1 MPIRLRLTAWY
12 AVLLA
17 LIVAAVGAFVAVR
30 LRSDLTASIDKRLG
44 PAVSQIATG
53 YHNEGRPEFHDV
65 SATVLLGERAASQVL
80 EPDGKVVLTYGD
92 PVSGRSLLQP
102 GDFGDVTRRR
112 TVRRDA
118 GRGGFR
124 IAAERTTRK
133 GRPVIVVAAE
143 SMAPVES
150 SVHRVV
156 GLLLLACPMA
166 LLLTAG
172 GGWWIARRGLR
183 PVEQMTHAAKR
194 IEVERLDEHLAEP
207 RTRDELADLAR
218 TLNAMLDRIRS
229 AVGQQR
235 RLVDDA
241 SHELRTPLAAMR
253 SELDVSLRADDLAPA
268 GREVVES
275 VRDEVDR
282 LSRILDDLLTLASA
296 DEGTL
301 ALATEDVRLDALA
314 GRAGDAM
321 QPLAAR
327 RSITIAVDGAATTV
341 TGDPERLRQA
351 LGNLVENAVKFSPDG
366 GVVGIRTASR
376 NGSAS
381 VTVTDDGPG
390 VAEADR
396 DRIFERFF
404 RADRSRTRGVAGSGL
419 GLSIALEIVEAHGGR
434 IHFEP
439 REPHGSQF
447 TIELTAG

>member
-1 MPIRLRLTAWY
+1 
-12 AVLLA
+12 
-17 LIVAAVGAFVAVR
+17 
-30 LRSDLTASIDKRLG
+30 
-44 PAVSQIATG
+44 
-53 YHNEGRPEFHDV
+53 
-65 SATVLLGERAASQVL
+65 
-80 EPDGKVVLTYGD
+80 
-92 PVSGRSLLQP
+92 
-102 GDFGDVTRRR
+102 
-112 TVRRDA
+112 
-118 GRGGFR
+118 
-124 IAAERTTRK
+124 
-133 GRPVIVVAAE
+133 
-143 SMAPVES
+143 
-150 SVHRVV
+150 
-156 GLLLLACPMA
+156 
-166 LLLTAG
+166 
-172 GGWWIARRGLR
+172 
-183 PVEQMTHAAKR
+183 
-194 IEVERLDEHLAEP
+194 
-207 RTRDELADLAR
+207 
-218 TLNAMLDRIRS
+218 MLDRIRG

-253 SELDVSLRADDLAPA
+253 SELDVSLRADDLTPA
-268 GREVVES
+268 GREVLES

-301 ALATEDVRLDALA
+301 ALATEDVRLDDLA

-321 QPLAAR
+321 RSLAAR

>member
-1 MPIRLRLTAWY
+1 M
-12 AVLLA
+12 
-17 LIVAAVGAFVAVR
+17 
-30 LRSDLTASIDKRLG
+30 
-44 PAVSQIATG
+44 
-53 YHNEGRPEFHDV
+53 
-65 SATVLLGERAASQVL
+65 LGERAASQVL
-80 EPDGKVVLTYGD
+80 EPDGRVVLAWGD
-92 PVSGRSLLQP
+92 PVSETSLLRP
-102 GDFGDVTRRR
+102 ADFGDVTRRR
-112 TVRRDA
+112 TVRQNA

-124 IAAERTTRK
+124 IAAARTTRK
-133 GRPVIVVAAE
+133 GRPVVVVAAE
-143 SMAPVES
+143 SLAPVET
-150 SVHRVV
+150 SVNRVV
-156 GLLLLACPMA
+156 ALLLLACPIA
-166 LLLTAG
+166 LLLTAV
-172 GGWWIARRGLR
+172 GGWWIARRALR
-183 PVEQMTHAAKR
+183 PVEQMTQAAER
-194 IEVERLDEHLAEP
+194 IKVERLDEHLSEP
-207 RTRDELADLAR
+207 RTRDEVAHLAR
-218 TLNAMLDRIRS
+218 TLNAMLDRIRG

-253 SELDVSLRADDLAPA
+253 SELDVSLRADDLTPA
-268 GREVVES
+268 GREVLES

-301 ALATEDVRLDALA
+301 ALATEDVRLDDLA

-321 QPLAAR
+321 RSLAAR

-366 GVVGIRTASR
+366 GAVGIRTSSW

-381 VTVTDDGPG
+381 VTVTDNGPG

-396 DRIFERFF
+396 ERIFERFF
-404 RADRSRTRGVAGSGL
+404 RADASRSRGVAGSGL

-434 IHFEP
+434 ISFEP

-447 TIELTAG
+447 TIELTAD